1 MNHNQ
6 KKKKKGL
13 IELDSELMQMLKL
26 ISREFKIAVINML
39 KDLK

>member
-1 MNHNQ
+1 MTHNQ
-6 KKKKKGL
+6 KEKKSL

-26 ISREFKIAVINML
+26 ISRGFKIAVINML